1 MLWWWKPEDAVLE
14 GSNSR
19 NGKKS
24 VPHCLREL
32 CQDVLTQ
39 FSLVFGLRKTGTG
52 FWDASQGAGG
62 WSPDWVA
69 GCLWLSSFWFTF
81 VRGVFH
87 SGHVFCVGVGGLAGG
102 DCYLPV
108 LPQQKVS
115 KWTQNTLLSLW
126 LVMAAL
132 CCSNEIRS
140 QCQMKELHLLIA
152 HTTASQK
159 RNWWHHFGRRTLPSA
174 SGRISQVNTWTA
186 ARAGNTR
193 VKWAEKD
200 AVHFSSGWTSV
211 TDEVH

>member
-1 MLWWWKPEDAVLE
+1 MSLIACGSSVRMFSLDSISRLE
-14 GSNSR
+14 S
-19 NGKKS
+19 GKKGLVS
-24 VPHCLREL
+24 GMCPREP
-32 CQDVLTQ
+32 VAGALTEW
-39 FSLVFGLRKTGTG
+39 LDVFGC
-52 FWDASQGAGG
+52 
-62 WSPDWVA
+62 P
-69 GCLWLSSFWFTF
+69 LSDLPSWEVSFTLCMFSVWEWE
-81 VRGVFH
+81 
-87 SGHVFCVGVGGLAGG
+87 SIAGG

-140 QCQMKELHLLIA
+140 QRQMKELHLLIA
-152 HTTASQK
+152 CTTAPQK
-159 RNWWHHFGRRTLPSA
+159 RNWWHHFGKRALHGV
-174 SGRISQVNTWTA
+174 SGRISQVNIWTA

-211 TDEVH
+211 TDKVH